1 MKPACHQP
9 AKNHKKVVSSRYL
22 KSIKI
27 AATNLRRIFNQE
39 LSQRGSNE

>member
-9 AKNHKKVVSSRYL
+9 ARNHKSVVSARYL

-27 AATNLRRIFNQE
+27 AATNLRRIFNKE
-39 LSQRGSNE
+39 LSQRGSHE